1 MADDKTD
8 KTDKPGEPDEP
19 DTPDAD
25 ESREIYPE
33 PPDARRVD
41 ELRRRLR
48 SEQASS
54 SRPDRFTQ
62 KVGNSARDLGT
73 YTLIPTLMI
82 AGPLVGFLVGRG
94 VEKLWGG
101 APWGA
106 VGGLL
111 LGVAAGFRE
120 VILLLKRRDG
130 K

>member
-8 KTDKPGEPDEP
+8 KTDQPNEPDK
-19 DTPDAD
+19 PDAD
-25 ESREIYPE
+25 ESGDIYPE
-33 PPDARRVD
+33 PPDGRRVD

-48 SEQASS
+48 REQAAS

-62 KVGNSARDLGT
+62 KVGQSARDLGT
-73 YTLIPTLMI
+73 YTLIPALMI

-111 LGVAAGFRE
+111 LGVVAGFRE